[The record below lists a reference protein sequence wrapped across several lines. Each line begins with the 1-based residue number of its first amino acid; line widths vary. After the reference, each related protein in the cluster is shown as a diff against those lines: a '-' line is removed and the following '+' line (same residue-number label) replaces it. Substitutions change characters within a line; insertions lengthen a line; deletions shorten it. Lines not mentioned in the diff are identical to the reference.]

1 MTEDDVYCSSKQSR
15 TYCSHRLAFKLKRS
29 ISSLLIMNLLREC
42 RALFCTHFCFISYLE
57 VLTISKQELQINEEI
72 RDKEIL
78 VIDADGT
85 KLGTLSAKE
94 AQKIAYEKD
103 LDLVKIAPQATPP
116 VCRIMDYGKYC
127 FEQTKREKEAKK
139 NQKVV
144 AIKEIRMFS
153 TIDTHDFETKVNQ
166 AVKFL
171 QSGDKLKVSVRF
183 RKRAIA
189 HPQLGEELLDRFK
202 EAVSSVG
209 SVEKPAKMEGR
220 SIVMF
225 VSPKAAK

>member
-1 MTEDDVYCSSKQSR
+1 M
-15 TYCSHRLAFKLKRS
+15 
-29 ISSLLIMNLLREC
+29 
-42 RALFCTHFCFISYLE
+42 
-57 VLTISKQELQINEEI
+57 TISKQELQINEEI
-72 RDKEIL
+72 RDKEVL
-78 VIDADGT
+78 VIDADGK
-85 KLGTLSAKE
+85 KLGVLSAAE
-94 AQKIAYEKD
+94 AQKIAFEKD
-103 LDLVKIAPQATPP
+103 LDLVKIAPQETPP

-127 FEQTKREKEAKK
+127 FEQAKREKEARK

-144 AIKEIRMFS
+144 SIKEIRMFS

-171 QSGDKLKVSVRF
+171 QGGDKLKVSVRF

-189 HPQLGEELLDRFK
+189 HPQLGEELLEHFK

-209 SVEKPAKMEGR
+209 TVDKPAKMEGR